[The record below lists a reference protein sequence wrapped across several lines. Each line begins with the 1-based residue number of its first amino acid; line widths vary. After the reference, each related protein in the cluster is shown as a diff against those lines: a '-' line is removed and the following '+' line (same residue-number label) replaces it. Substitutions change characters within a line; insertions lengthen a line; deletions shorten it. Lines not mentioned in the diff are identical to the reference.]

1 MMGKLVTIVGGSGSG
16 KTTLARVICQA
27 GNFAPYLE
35 DLCIRPFQ
43 SSFMH
48 EGKSFALANQ
58 VDFLLYRAEQE
69 ISIRNSEGIGVQD
82 GGLDLDYYI
91 FSRLFLENQY
101 LTKDEFALVE
111 RLYRLLR
118 TLLPPPDC
126 VIRLNIPVDVIARR
140 RNVRQR
146 ELDIAA
152 NSDLVKIDRLLK
164 DWFSQNPPSSPVLEI
179 DNQLD
184 DISFS
189 KTIDKVMDFIHQT
202 LEKNEH

>member
-1 MMGKLVTIVGGSGSG
+1 MGKLVTIVGGSGSG
-16 KTTLARVICQA
+16 KTTLARVVCQS
-27 GNFAPYLE
+27 GSYTPYLE
-35 DLCIRPFQ
+35 DLRIRPFQ

-69 ISIRNSEGIGVQD
+69 IAIRNSEVVGVQD

-101 LTKDEFALVE
+101 LTKDEFTLVQ

-118 TLLPPPDC
+118 ALLPPPDC

-146 ELDIAA
+146 ELDITA

-164 DWFSQNPPSSPVLEI
+164 EWFSQNSPTAPVLEV
-179 DNQLD
+179 DYQPD

-189 KTIDKVMDFIHQT
+189 KSIDKVLDFIHQT